1 MGDRQGR
8 KVHNV
13 TKGRYYPHSSHTYT
27 YVLETLK
34 QRDILSLLCAGGLLL
49 VACIIFWPL
58 MDVVVLS
65 FSLAV
70 VLIPVQ
76 RRVSSWMREGYAA
89 LFICVSVVAGL
100 IFMMW
105 FTLNTIIENL
115 DYIRTLLYQMTE
127 KITNIDF
134 FGLISEK
141 MIGLGDTPPVGNMF
155 TAPFITRLFES
166 AITEIT
172 RWFGNFL
179 AASPSLVIKIFL
191 FFLMLFLFLLNGDK
205 IIRETRSLLPHSTL
219 TSLDRITKTTVDTM
233 YSVYIVN
240 VQIAIITFILA
251 IPFFTLL
258 GYGHVLF
265 WATLCGIFQLIPF
278 FGPQLLTL
286 FLLTYALLLGD
297 IRGAI
302 LTICVGYPLISGIA
316 DFYFRPKMM
325 GRKMA
330 IHPALMMIGIFGGMM
345 VMGMLGIVIGP
356 LLVALTVSAYDI
368 IIHPIPGE
376 VENTCSNE

>member
-1 MGDRQGR
+1 MAMNGS
-8 KVHNV
+8 NNII
-13 TKGRYYPHSSHTYT
+13 THSSHTYT

-34 QRDILSLLCAGGLLL
+34 QRDILSLLCAGGILLA
-49 VACIIFWPL
+49 ACIIFWPL

-89 LFICVSVVAGL
+89 LLICISVVAGL

-105 FTLNTIIENL
+105 FTLNTIFGNL
-115 DYIRTLLYQMTE
+115 NYIRTLLSQMAE
-127 KITNIDF
+127 GFASIDF
-134 FGLISEK
+134 FSSISERITG
-141 MIGLGDTPPVGNMF
+141 MSAIEPVGNMF
-155 TAPFITRLFES
+155 TTPFITRLFES
-166 AITEIT
+166 VVTEIT
-172 RWFGNFL
+172 RWLGNFL

-205 IIRETRSLLPHSTL
+205 IIKETRSLISHSTL
-219 TSLDRITKTTVDTM
+219 ASLNRITKTTVDTM

-240 VQIAIITFILA
+240 VQVAILTFFLA

-278 FGPQLLTL
+278 FAPQLLIL
-286 FLLTYALLLGD
+286 FLIIYTLILGD
-297 IRGAI
+297 IRGTI

-345 VMGMLGIVIGP
+345 IMGMLGIIIGP
-356 LLVALTVSAYDI
+356 LLVALIVSAYDI
-368 IIHPIPGE
+368 IIHPTPGE
-376 VENTCSNE
+376 IE